1 MNMTA
6 AMEAR
11 TNKPLTACTDQE
23 IYLAL
28 LDIVREQSAARVRPV
43 TGRKLYYISAEFLI
57 GKLLS
62 NNLINL
68 GLYNDTRAALAA
80 AGKNLSDIEEV
91 EPEPSLGNGGLG
103 RLAACFLDSLATLN
117 LPGDGVGLRYHFG
130 LFHQS
135 FKDGVQNE
143 LPDPWLTAHS
153 WAEKTDTVYPV
164 ELAGKTYN
172 ARLYKLAVTGY
183 EGRTNTLN
191 LFDLDTIDESIVHD
205 GITFDKTDIDKNLTL
220 FLYPDDSDEAGRR
233 LRVYQQYLMVSAG
246 AQLILAECAARG
258 CDYHD
263 LADYAA
269 IQINDTHPSMVI
281 PELIRLLGEK
291 GIDFDE
297 AVEIVTKTCAY
308 TNHTILAEALE
319 KWPRA
324 YLDAVVPQ
332 LMPIIEKLDTLAR
345 TRTTDESLA
354 IIDGDDRVHM
364 AHMDIHFTHSTN
376 GVAYLHTEILKNSEL
391 HGFYQLYPEKFNNKT
406 NGITFRRWLLE
417 CDPALTAE
425 IDTIDAAALQP
436 GEEKTLQERK
446 NVITHAQS
454 ILAGITAAHLALAG
468 DEDGEQ
474 AGAADLLGGAV
485 DGLQNSARLDES
497 LTAMSER
504 LNDLYYSARELAT
517 DLADRLDAYGFD
529 AGELDQIETR
539 LDAIYRIK
547 QKFGMEVDELLAR
560 REAAAAELETFQSS
574 GQKIA
579 ELKAQM
585 QTLYAAAKEAAEKLT
600 QSRLKGFAAMNKE
613 MKAALEFLNMPGIR
627 FALKHTRGP
636 LSSHGQDTVE
646 FLISTN
652 PGEEPKPLAKIASGG
667 ELSRIMLAFKSA
679 LADRDALPTVIYDEI
694 DTGVSGLAAG
704 RIGQLLHQTARGHQV
719 LCITH
724 TPQVAAFADNQL
736 LIQKNV
742 RKDRT
747 FTEIHTLDM
756 DGRVEVLARMISGD
770 KVSELSLASAR
781 ELIEK
786 SK

>member
-1 MNMTA
+1 MLASLKIENVAVIEKAEVNFTPGFNVLTGETGAGKSILIDSINAILGNRTSRELVRSGAQKACIWATFESIPASVKKQLEKCGYEVTDDLLLYREINAEGKGSCRVNGMPATA
-6 AMEAR
+6 AVVR
-11 TNKPLTACTDQE
+11 DISSGLLSIHGQHDSQSLTNPALH
-23 IYLAL
+23 LGL
-28 LDIVREQSAARVRPV
+28 LDQYAQNRDLFAEYYRRYRELV
-43 TGRKLYYISAEFLI
+43 TVKR
-57 GKLLS
+57 
-62 NNLINL
+62 
-68 GLYNDTRAALAA
+68 
-80 AGKNLSDIEEV
+80 
-91 EPEPSLGNGGLG
+91 
-103 RLAACFLDSLATLN
+103 
-117 LPGDGVGLRYHFG
+117 
-130 LFHQS
+130 Q
-135 FKDGVQNE
+135 
-143 LPDPWLTAHS
+143 
-153 WAEKTDTVYPV
+153 
-164 ELAGKTYN
+164 
-172 ARLYKLAVTGY
+172 
-183 EGRTNTLN
+183 
-191 LFDLDTIDESIVHD
+191 
-205 GITFDKTDIDKNLTL
+205 
-220 FLYPDDSDEAGRR
+220 
-233 LRVYQQYLMVSAG
+233 
-246 AQLILAECAARG
+246 
-258 CDYHD
+258 
-263 LADYAA
+263 
-269 IQINDTHPSMVI
+269 
-281 PELIRLLGEK
+281 
-291 GIDFDE
+291 
-297 AVEIVTKTCAY
+297 
-308 TNHTILAEALE
+308 
-319 KWPRA
+319 
-324 YLDAVVPQ
+324 LDALNASESDKQ
-332 LMPIIEKLDTLAR
+332 RRIE
-345 TRTTDESLA
+345 
-354 IIDGDDRVHM
+354 
-364 AHMDIHFTHSTN
+364 
-376 GVAYLHTEILKNSEL
+376 
-391 HGFYQLYPEKFNNKT
+391 
-406 NGITFRRWLLE
+406 
-417 CDPALTAE
+417 ALTAE

-539 LDAIYRIK
+539 LDTIYRIK

-704 RIGQLLHQTARGHQV
+704 RIGQLLHQTARGHQE

>member
-1 MNMTA
+1 MLASLKIENVAVIEKAEVNFTPGFNVLTGETGAGKSILIDSINAILGNRTSRELVRSGAQKACIWATFESIPASVKKQLEKCGYEVTDDLLLYREINAEGKGSCRVNGMPATA
-6 AMEAR
+6 AVVR
-11 TNKPLTACTDQE
+11 DISSGLLSIHGQHDSQSLTNPALH
-23 IYLAL
+23 LGL
-28 LDIVREQSAARVRPV
+28 LDQYAQNRDLFAEYYRRYRELV
-43 TGRKLYYISAEFLI
+43 TVKR
-57 GKLLS
+57 
-62 NNLINL
+62 
-68 GLYNDTRAALAA
+68 
-80 AGKNLSDIEEV
+80 
-91 EPEPSLGNGGLG
+91 
-103 RLAACFLDSLATLN
+103 
-117 LPGDGVGLRYHFG
+117 
-130 LFHQS
+130 Q
-135 FKDGVQNE
+135 
-143 LPDPWLTAHS
+143 
-153 WAEKTDTVYPV
+153 
-164 ELAGKTYN
+164 
-172 ARLYKLAVTGY
+172 
-183 EGRTNTLN
+183 
-191 LFDLDTIDESIVHD
+191 
-205 GITFDKTDIDKNLTL
+205 
-220 FLYPDDSDEAGRR
+220 
-233 LRVYQQYLMVSAG
+233 
-246 AQLILAECAARG
+246 
-258 CDYHD
+258 
-263 LADYAA
+263 
-269 IQINDTHPSMVI
+269 
-281 PELIRLLGEK
+281 
-291 GIDFDE
+291 
-297 AVEIVTKTCAY
+297 
-308 TNHTILAEALE
+308 
-319 KWPRA
+319 
-324 YLDAVVPQ
+324 LDALNASESDKQ
-332 LMPIIEKLDTLAR
+332 RRIE
-345 TRTTDESLA
+345 
-354 IIDGDDRVHM
+354 V
-364 AHMDIHFTHSTN
+364 
-376 GVAYLHTEILKNSEL
+376 
-391 HGFYQLYPEKFNNKT
+391 
-406 NGITFRRWLLE
+406 
-417 CDPALTAE
+417 LTAE

-539 LDAIYRIK
+539 LDTIYRIK
-547 QKFGMEVDELLAR
+547 QKFGLEVDELLAR
-560 REAAAAELETFQSS
+560 REASAAELETFQSS

>member
-1 MNMTA
+1 MLANLKIENVAVIEKAEVNFTPGFNVLTGETGAGKSILIDSINAILGNRTSRELVRSGAQKACIWATFERIPDSVKKQLEKCGYEANDDLLLYREINAEGKGSCRVNGMPATA
-6 AMEAR
+6 AVVRDISAGLLSIHGQHDSQSL
-11 TNKPLTACTDQE
+11 TNPALH
-23 IYLAL
+23 LGL
-28 LDIVREQSAARVRPV
+28 LDQYAQNRALFAEYYRRYRELV
-43 TGRKLYYISAEFLI
+43 TVKR
-57 GKLLS
+57 
-62 NNLINL
+62 
-68 GLYNDTRAALAA
+68 
-80 AGKNLSDIEEV
+80 
-91 EPEPSLGNGGLG
+91 
-103 RLAACFLDSLATLN
+103 
-117 LPGDGVGLRYHFG
+117 
-130 LFHQS
+130 Q
-135 FKDGVQNE
+135 
-143 LPDPWLTAHS
+143 
-153 WAEKTDTVYPV
+153 
-164 ELAGKTYN
+164 
-172 ARLYKLAVTGY
+172 
-183 EGRTNTLN
+183 
-191 LFDLDTIDESIVHD
+191 
-205 GITFDKTDIDKNLTL
+205 
-220 FLYPDDSDEAGRR
+220 
-233 LRVYQQYLMVSAG
+233 
-246 AQLILAECAARG
+246 
-258 CDYHD
+258 
-263 LADYAA
+263 
-269 IQINDTHPSMVI
+269 
-281 PELIRLLGEK
+281 
-291 GIDFDE
+291 
-297 AVEIVTKTCAY
+297 
-308 TNHTILAEALE
+308 
-319 KWPRA
+319 
-324 YLDAVVPQ
+324 LDALNASESDKQ
-332 LMPIIEKLDTLAR
+332 RRIE
-345 TRTTDESLA
+345 
-354 IIDGDDRVHM
+354 
-364 AHMDIHFTHSTN
+364 
-376 GVAYLHTEILKNSEL
+376 
-391 HGFYQLYPEKFNNKT
+391 
-406 NGITFRRWLLE
+406 
-417 CDPALTAE
+417 ALTAE

-454 ILAGITAAHLALAG
+454 ILEGITAAHLALAG

-474 AGAADLLGGAV
+474 SGAADLLGGAV
-485 DGLQNSARLDES
+485 DGLQNSARLDET
-497 LTAMSER
+497 LAPMSER

-529 AGELDQIETR
+529 AGELDQIESR
-539 LDAIYRIK
+539 LDTIYRIK

-627 FALKHTRGP
+627 FALKHARGP

-652 PGEEPKPLAKIASGG
+652 PGEDPKPLAKIASGG

-704 RIGQLLHQTARGHQV
+704 RIGQLLHQTAKGHQV

-742 RKDRT
+742 RNDRT

>member
-1 MNMTA
+1 MLANLKIENVAVIEKAEVTFTPGFNVLTGETGAGKSILIDSINAILGNRTSRELVRSGAQKACIWATFESIPASVKKQLEKCGYEVTDDLLLYREINAEGKGSCRVNGMPATA
-6 AMEAR
+6 AVVR
-11 TNKPLTACTDQE
+11 DISSGLLSIHGQHDSQSLTNPALH
-23 IYLAL
+23 LGL
-28 LDIVREQSAARVRPV
+28 LDQYAQNRDLFAEYYRRYRELV
-43 TGRKLYYISAEFLI
+43 TVKR
-57 GKLLS
+57 
-62 NNLINL
+62 
-68 GLYNDTRAALAA
+68 
-80 AGKNLSDIEEV
+80 
-91 EPEPSLGNGGLG
+91 
-103 RLAACFLDSLATLN
+103 
-117 LPGDGVGLRYHFG
+117 
-130 LFHQS
+130 Q
-135 FKDGVQNE
+135 
-143 LPDPWLTAHS
+143 
-153 WAEKTDTVYPV
+153 
-164 ELAGKTYN
+164 
-172 ARLYKLAVTGY
+172 
-183 EGRTNTLN
+183 
-191 LFDLDTIDESIVHD
+191 
-205 GITFDKTDIDKNLTL
+205 
-220 FLYPDDSDEAGRR
+220 
-233 LRVYQQYLMVSAG
+233 
-246 AQLILAECAARG
+246 
-258 CDYHD
+258 
-263 LADYAA
+263 
-269 IQINDTHPSMVI
+269 
-281 PELIRLLGEK
+281 
-291 GIDFDE
+291 
-297 AVEIVTKTCAY
+297 
-308 TNHTILAEALE
+308 
-319 KWPRA
+319 
-324 YLDAVVPQ
+324 LDALNASESDKQ
-332 LMPIIEKLDTLAR
+332 RRIE
-345 TRTTDESLA
+345 
-354 IIDGDDRVHM
+354 
-364 AHMDIHFTHSTN
+364 
-376 GVAYLHTEILKNSEL
+376 
-391 HGFYQLYPEKFNNKT
+391 
-406 NGITFRRWLLE
+406 
-417 CDPALTAE
+417 ALTAE
-425 IDTIDAAALQP
+425 IDAIDAAALQP

-539 LDAIYRIK
+539 LDTIYRIK

-627 FALKHTRGP
+627 FALKHARGP

-704 RIGQLLHQTARGHQV
+704 RIGQLLHQTAKGHQV

-742 RKDRT
+742 RNDRT

>member
-1 MNMTA
+1 MLANLKIENVAVIEKAEVNFTPGFNVLTGETGAGKSILIDSINAILGNRTSRELVRSGAQKACIWATFERIPDSVKKQLEKCGYEANDDLLLYREINAEGKGSCRVNGMPATA
-6 AMEAR
+6 AVVRDISAGLLSIHGQHDSQSL
-11 TNKPLTACTDQE
+11 TNPALH
-23 IYLAL
+23 LGL
-28 LDIVREQSAARVRPV
+28 LDQYAQNRALFAEYYRRYRELV
-43 TGRKLYYISAEFLI
+43 TVKR
-57 GKLLS
+57 
-62 NNLINL
+62 
-68 GLYNDTRAALAA
+68 
-80 AGKNLSDIEEV
+80 
-91 EPEPSLGNGGLG
+91 
-103 RLAACFLDSLATLN
+103 
-117 LPGDGVGLRYHFG
+117 
-130 LFHQS
+130 Q
-135 FKDGVQNE
+135 
-143 LPDPWLTAHS
+143 
-153 WAEKTDTVYPV
+153 
-164 ELAGKTYN
+164 
-172 ARLYKLAVTGY
+172 
-183 EGRTNTLN
+183 
-191 LFDLDTIDESIVHD
+191 
-205 GITFDKTDIDKNLTL
+205 
-220 FLYPDDSDEAGRR
+220 
-233 LRVYQQYLMVSAG
+233 
-246 AQLILAECAARG
+246 
-258 CDYHD
+258 
-263 LADYAA
+263 
-269 IQINDTHPSMVI
+269 
-281 PELIRLLGEK
+281 
-291 GIDFDE
+291 
-297 AVEIVTKTCAY
+297 
-308 TNHTILAEALE
+308 
-319 KWPRA
+319 
-324 YLDAVVPQ
+324 LDALNASESDKQ
-332 LMPIIEKLDTLAR
+332 RRIE
-345 TRTTDESLA
+345 
-354 IIDGDDRVHM
+354 
-364 AHMDIHFTHSTN
+364 
-376 GVAYLHTEILKNSEL
+376 
-391 HGFYQLYPEKFNNKT
+391 
-406 NGITFRRWLLE
+406 
-417 CDPALTAE
+417 ALTAE

-454 ILAGITAAHLALAG
+454 ILEGITAAHLALAG

-474 AGAADLLGGAV
+474 SGAADLLGGAV
-485 DGLQNSARLDES
+485 DGLQNSARLDET
-497 LTAMSER
+497 LAPMSER

-529 AGELDQIETR
+529 TGELDQIESR
-539 LDAIYRIK
+539 LDTIYRIK

-579 ELKAQM
+579 ELKAQK

-627 FALKHTRGP
+627 FALKHARGP
-636 LSSHGQDTVE
+636 LSSHGQDSVE

-704 RIGQLLHQTARGHQV
+704 RIGQLLHQTAKGHQV

-742 RKDRT
+742 RNDRT

>member
-1 MNMTA
+1 MLANLKIENVAVIEKAEVNFTPGFNVLTGETGAGKSILIDSINAILGNRTSRELVRSGAQKACIWATFERIPDSVKKQLEKCGYEANDDLLLYREINAEGKGSCRVNGMPATA
-6 AMEAR
+6 AVVRDISAGLLSIHGQHDSQSL
-11 TNKPLTACTDQE
+11 TNPALH
-23 IYLAL
+23 LGL
-28 LDIVREQSAARVRPV
+28 LDQYAQNRALFAEYYRRYRELV
-43 TGRKLYYISAEFLI
+43 TVKR
-57 GKLLS
+57 
-62 NNLINL
+62 
-68 GLYNDTRAALAA
+68 
-80 AGKNLSDIEEV
+80 
-91 EPEPSLGNGGLG
+91 
-103 RLAACFLDSLATLN
+103 
-117 LPGDGVGLRYHFG
+117 
-130 LFHQS
+130 Q
-135 FKDGVQNE
+135 
-143 LPDPWLTAHS
+143 
-153 WAEKTDTVYPV
+153 
-164 ELAGKTYN
+164 
-172 ARLYKLAVTGY
+172 
-183 EGRTNTLN
+183 
-191 LFDLDTIDESIVHD
+191 
-205 GITFDKTDIDKNLTL
+205 
-220 FLYPDDSDEAGRR
+220 
-233 LRVYQQYLMVSAG
+233 
-246 AQLILAECAARG
+246 
-258 CDYHD
+258 
-263 LADYAA
+263 
-269 IQINDTHPSMVI
+269 
-281 PELIRLLGEK
+281 
-291 GIDFDE
+291 
-297 AVEIVTKTCAY
+297 
-308 TNHTILAEALE
+308 
-319 KWPRA
+319 
-324 YLDAVVPQ
+324 LDALNASESDKQ
-332 LMPIIEKLDTLAR
+332 RRIE
-345 TRTTDESLA
+345 
-354 IIDGDDRVHM
+354 
-364 AHMDIHFTHSTN
+364 
-376 GVAYLHTEILKNSEL
+376 
-391 HGFYQLYPEKFNNKT
+391 
-406 NGITFRRWLLE
+406 
-417 CDPALTAE
+417 ALTAE
-425 IDTIDAAALQP
+425 IDTLDAAALQP

-454 ILAGITAAHLALAG
+454 ILEGITAAHLALAG

-474 AGAADLLGGAV
+474 SGAADLLGGAV
-485 DGLQNSARLDES
+485 DGLQNSARLDET
-497 LTAMSER
+497 LAPMSER

-529 AGELDQIETR
+529 TGELDQIESR
-539 LDAIYRIK
+539 LDTIYRIK
-547 QKFGMEVDELLAR
+547 QKFGMEGDELLAR

-627 FALKHTRGP
+627 FALKHARGP

-704 RIGQLLHQTARGHQV
+704 RIGQLLHQTAKGHQV

-742 RKDRT
+742 RNDRT

-770 KVSELSLASAR
+770 KVSDLSLASAR

>member
-1 MNMTA
+1 MLANLKIENVAVIEKAEVNFTPGFNVLTGETGAGKSILIDSINAILGNRTSRELVRSGAQKACIWATFERIPDSVKKQLEKCGYEANDDLLLYREINAEGKGSCRVNGMPATA
-6 AMEAR
+6 AVVRDISAGLLSIHGQHDSQSL
-11 TNKPLTACTDQE
+11 TNPALH
-23 IYLAL
+23 LGL
-28 LDIVREQSAARVRPV
+28 LDQYAQNRALFAEYYRRYRELV
-43 TGRKLYYISAEFLI
+43 TVKR
-57 GKLLS
+57 
-62 NNLINL
+62 
-68 GLYNDTRAALAA
+68 
-80 AGKNLSDIEEV
+80 
-91 EPEPSLGNGGLG
+91 
-103 RLAACFLDSLATLN
+103 
-117 LPGDGVGLRYHFG
+117 
-130 LFHQS
+130 Q
-135 FKDGVQNE
+135 
-143 LPDPWLTAHS
+143 
-153 WAEKTDTVYPV
+153 
-164 ELAGKTYN
+164 
-172 ARLYKLAVTGY
+172 
-183 EGRTNTLN
+183 
-191 LFDLDTIDESIVHD
+191 
-205 GITFDKTDIDKNLTL
+205 
-220 FLYPDDSDEAGRR
+220 
-233 LRVYQQYLMVSAG
+233 
-246 AQLILAECAARG
+246 
-258 CDYHD
+258 
-263 LADYAA
+263 
-269 IQINDTHPSMVI
+269 
-281 PELIRLLGEK
+281 
-291 GIDFDE
+291 
-297 AVEIVTKTCAY
+297 
-308 TNHTILAEALE
+308 
-319 KWPRA
+319 
-324 YLDAVVPQ
+324 LDALNASESDKQ
-332 LMPIIEKLDTLAR
+332 RRIE
-345 TRTTDESLA
+345 
-354 IIDGDDRVHM
+354 
-364 AHMDIHFTHSTN
+364 
-376 GVAYLHTEILKNSEL
+376 
-391 HGFYQLYPEKFNNKT
+391 
-406 NGITFRRWLLE
+406 
-417 CDPALTAE
+417 ALTAE

-454 ILAGITAAHLALAG
+454 ILEGITAAHLALAG

-474 AGAADLLGGAV
+474 SGAADLLGGAV
-485 DGLQNSARLDES
+485 DGLQNSARLDET
-497 LTAMSER
+497 LAPMSER

-529 AGELDQIETR
+529 TGELDQIESR
-539 LDAIYRIK
+539 LDTIYRIK

-574 GQKIA
+574 CQKIA

-627 FALKHTRGP
+627 FALKHARGP

-704 RIGQLLHQTARGHQV
+704 RIGQLLHQTAKGHQV

-742 RKDRT
+742 RNDRT

>member
-1 MNMTA
+1 MLASLKIENVAVIEKAEVNFTPGFNVLTGETGAGKSILIDSINAILGNRTSRELVRSGAQKACIWATFESIPASVKKQLEKCGYEVTDDLLLYREINAEGKGSCRVNGMPATA
-6 AMEAR
+6 AVVR
-11 TNKPLTACTDQE
+11 DISSGLLSIHGQHDSQSLTNPALH
-23 IYLAL
+23 LGL
-28 LDIVREQSAARVRPV
+28 LDQYAQNRDLFAEYYRRYRELV
-43 TGRKLYYISAEFLI
+43 TVKR
-57 GKLLS
+57 
-62 NNLINL
+62 
-68 GLYNDTRAALAA
+68 
-80 AGKNLSDIEEV
+80 
-91 EPEPSLGNGGLG
+91 
-103 RLAACFLDSLATLN
+103 
-117 LPGDGVGLRYHFG
+117 
-130 LFHQS
+130 Q
-135 FKDGVQNE
+135 
-143 LPDPWLTAHS
+143 
-153 WAEKTDTVYPV
+153 
-164 ELAGKTYN
+164 
-172 ARLYKLAVTGY
+172 
-183 EGRTNTLN
+183 
-191 LFDLDTIDESIVHD
+191 
-205 GITFDKTDIDKNLTL
+205 
-220 FLYPDDSDEAGRR
+220 
-233 LRVYQQYLMVSAG
+233 
-246 AQLILAECAARG
+246 
-258 CDYHD
+258 
-263 LADYAA
+263 
-269 IQINDTHPSMVI
+269 
-281 PELIRLLGEK
+281 
-291 GIDFDE
+291 
-297 AVEIVTKTCAY
+297 
-308 TNHTILAEALE
+308 
-319 KWPRA
+319 
-324 YLDAVVPQ
+324 LDALNASESDKQ
-332 LMPIIEKLDTLAR
+332 RRIE
-345 TRTTDESLA
+345 
-354 IIDGDDRVHM
+354 
-364 AHMDIHFTHSTN
+364 
-376 GVAYLHTEILKNSEL
+376 
-391 HGFYQLYPEKFNNKT
+391 
-406 NGITFRRWLLE
+406 
-417 CDPALTAE
+417 ALTAE

-539 LDAIYRIK
+539 LDTIYRIK

-560 REAAAAELETFQSS
+560 REASAAELETFQSS

-579 ELKAQM
+579 ELKARM

>member
-1 MNMTA
+1 MLASLKIENVAVIEKAEVNFTPGFNVLTGETGDGKSILIDSINAILGNRTSRELVRSGAQKACIWATFESIPASVKKQLEKCGYEVTDDLLLYREINAEGKGSCRVNGMPATA
-6 AMEAR
+6 AVVR
-11 TNKPLTACTDQE
+11 DISSGLLSIHGQHDSQSLTNPALH
-23 IYLAL
+23 LGL
-28 LDIVREQSAARVRPV
+28 LDQYAQNRDLFAEYYRRYRELV
-43 TGRKLYYISAEFLI
+43 TVKR
-57 GKLLS
+57 
-62 NNLINL
+62 
-68 GLYNDTRAALAA
+68 
-80 AGKNLSDIEEV
+80 
-91 EPEPSLGNGGLG
+91 
-103 RLAACFLDSLATLN
+103 
-117 LPGDGVGLRYHFG
+117 
-130 LFHQS
+130 Q
-135 FKDGVQNE
+135 
-143 LPDPWLTAHS
+143 
-153 WAEKTDTVYPV
+153 
-164 ELAGKTYN
+164 
-172 ARLYKLAVTGY
+172 
-183 EGRTNTLN
+183 
-191 LFDLDTIDESIVHD
+191 
-205 GITFDKTDIDKNLTL
+205 
-220 FLYPDDSDEAGRR
+220 
-233 LRVYQQYLMVSAG
+233 
-246 AQLILAECAARG
+246 
-258 CDYHD
+258 
-263 LADYAA
+263 
-269 IQINDTHPSMVI
+269 
-281 PELIRLLGEK
+281 
-291 GIDFDE
+291 
-297 AVEIVTKTCAY
+297 
-308 TNHTILAEALE
+308 
-319 KWPRA
+319 
-324 YLDAVVPQ
+324 LDALNASESDKQ
-332 LMPIIEKLDTLAR
+332 RRIE
-345 TRTTDESLA
+345 
-354 IIDGDDRVHM
+354 
-364 AHMDIHFTHSTN
+364 
-376 GVAYLHTEILKNSEL
+376 
-391 HGFYQLYPEKFNNKT
+391 
-406 NGITFRRWLLE
+406 
-417 CDPALTAE
+417 ALTAE
-425 IDTIDAAALQP
+425 IDAIDAAALQP

-539 LDAIYRIK
+539 LDTIYRIK

>member
-1 MNMTA
+1 MLANLKIENVAVIEKAEVNFTPGFNVLTGETGAGKSILIDSINAILGNRTSRELVRSGAQKACIWATFERIPDSVKKQLEKCGYEANDDLLLYREINAEGKGSCRVNGMPATA
-6 AMEAR
+6 AVVRDISAGLLSIHGQHDSQSL
-11 TNKPLTACTDQE
+11 TNPALH
-23 IYLAL
+23 LGL
-28 LDIVREQSAARVRPV
+28 LDQYAQNRALFAEYYRRYRELV
-43 TGRKLYYISAEFLI
+43 TVKR
-57 GKLLS
+57 
-62 NNLINL
+62 
-68 GLYNDTRAALAA
+68 
-80 AGKNLSDIEEV
+80 
-91 EPEPSLGNGGLG
+91 
-103 RLAACFLDSLATLN
+103 
-117 LPGDGVGLRYHFG
+117 
-130 LFHQS
+130 Q
-135 FKDGVQNE
+135 
-143 LPDPWLTAHS
+143 
-153 WAEKTDTVYPV
+153 
-164 ELAGKTYN
+164 
-172 ARLYKLAVTGY
+172 
-183 EGRTNTLN
+183 
-191 LFDLDTIDESIVHD
+191 
-205 GITFDKTDIDKNLTL
+205 
-220 FLYPDDSDEAGRR
+220 
-233 LRVYQQYLMVSAG
+233 
-246 AQLILAECAARG
+246 
-258 CDYHD
+258 
-263 LADYAA
+263 
-269 IQINDTHPSMVI
+269 
-281 PELIRLLGEK
+281 
-291 GIDFDE
+291 
-297 AVEIVTKTCAY
+297 
-308 TNHTILAEALE
+308 
-319 KWPRA
+319 
-324 YLDAVVPQ
+324 LDALNASESDKQ
-332 LMPIIEKLDTLAR
+332 RRIE
-345 TRTTDESLA
+345 
-354 IIDGDDRVHM
+354 
-364 AHMDIHFTHSTN
+364 
-376 GVAYLHTEILKNSEL
+376 
-391 HGFYQLYPEKFNNKT
+391 
-406 NGITFRRWLLE
+406 
-417 CDPALTAE
+417 ALTAE

-454 ILAGITAAHLALAG
+454 ILEGITAAHLALAG

-474 AGAADLLGGAV
+474 SGAADLLGGAV
-485 DGLQNSARLDES
+485 DGLQNSARLDET
-497 LTAMSER
+497 LAPMSER

-529 AGELDQIETR
+529 TGELDQIESR
-539 LDAIYRIK
+539 LDTIYRIK

-560 REAAAAELETFQSS
+560 REAAAAELETIQSS

-627 FALKHTRGP
+627 FALKHARGP
-636 LSSHGQDTVE
+636 LSSHGQDSVE

-704 RIGQLLHQTARGHQV
+704 RIGQLLHQTAKGHQV

-742 RKDRT
+742 RNDRT